1 MLIWNLFKPTSGN
14 RPVDRLVSL
23 LLLLSPMLGLAC
35 GTVNPQRESLAEYYW
50 ESQNLRFR
58 GGSSAKGAEAL
69 RDLGVIYL
77 RTGHYQRAY
86 DVLSRSLVQDRSDPK
101 RWFYAGLA
109 QELLGRE
116 DAALSTY
123 ERFLSLSS
131 TSIHTRAMRGRAA
144 WLQDAATR
152 DVLYAASLGK
162 DSLRIGE
169 MAVNRYAVFPLECVS
184 DTREYGALGTGLSDI
199 ISNDLESLRNVDMID
214 PDLVRMAYAAAEE
227 AVSRASTSRPV
238 WAGRTLGAARIVGGS
253 CRVDSDEM
261 IEVDLVLRDLVSEE
275 VYSVSGRDRIQNIA
289 TLEQSLIRDLATQL
303 RIWIPD
309 REGYTTATLPT
320 FEALI
325 LYGNGIVSEDSG
337 ALEASLAAY
346 DRALAAHPTFVLADV
361 RRIAVENKLLARSS
375 SQKDLVDLVVRL
387 ESADLLSHNLDM
399 RINQLELNVGWSL
412 VPSQDTRKLPP
423 GNIGELPTPPRPV
436 RN

>member
-1 MLIWNLFKPTSGN
+1 MLIRNLFKSTSGN

-58 GGSSAKGAEAL
+58 GGSSTKGAEAL

-77 RTGHYQRAY
+77 RTGHYQKAY

-131 TSIHTRAMRGRAA
+131 TSIYTRAMRGRAA

-152 DVLYAASLGK
+152 DLLYATSR
-162 DSLRIGE
+162 DTDTQRFGE
-169 MAVNRYAVFPLECVS
+169 LVENRYAVFPLECVS
-184 DTREYGALGTGLSDI
+184 DTPEYKALGTGLSDI

-214 PDLVRMAYAAAEE
+214 PHLVRMAYAAAEE
-227 AVSRASTSRPV
+227 AVNRAGTSRPV
-238 WAGRTLGAARIVGGS
+238 WAGKTLGASRIVGGT
-253 CRVDSDEM
+253 CRVDSDET
-261 IEVDLVLRDLVSEE
+261 IDVDLILRDLASDE
-275 VYSVSGRDRIQNIA
+275 VYSVSGRDRVQNIA

-309 REGYTTATLPT
+309 REGYTTTTLPT
-320 FEALI
+320 FDALI
-325 LYGNGIVSEDSG
+325 FYSDGIVSEDSG
-337 ALEASLAAY
+337 ALETSLAAY

-361 RRIAVENKLLARSS
+361 RRIALVNKLLARSTG
-375 SQKDLVDLVVRL
+375 QDDLVDLVVRL
-387 ESADLLSHNLDM
+387 ESANYLTYNLDM
-399 RINQLELNVGWSL
+399 RINQLGFNVGSTL

-423 GNIGELPTPPRPV
+423 GNLGELPTPPSPV